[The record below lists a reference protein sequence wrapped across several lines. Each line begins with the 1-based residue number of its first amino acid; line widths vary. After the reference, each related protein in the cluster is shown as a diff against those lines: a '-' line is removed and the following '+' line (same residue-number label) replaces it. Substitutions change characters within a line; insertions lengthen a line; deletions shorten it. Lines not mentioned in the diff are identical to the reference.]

1 MPITKIDRPKVPEGY
16 GVPETQDGALEWP
29 QVRERLEQA
38 QNYWITTASLDGMPH
53 AAPLWGAWVDD
64 KFYFDGAIVTR
75 WGRNLSKNPRIV
87 VHLESGSQV
96 VIVEGS
102 FTTQNEL
109 DEESF
114 ARVRASYGSR
124 YSYQPET
131 REQLYLVRPHKVLA
145 WTSFPTD
152 MTRFWFE

>member
-1 MPITKIDRPKVPEGY
+1 MPITKIDRPIVPEGY
-16 GVPETQDGALEWP
+16 GVPETQEGVLTWE

-38 QNYWITTASLDGMPH
+38 QNYWIITASLAGRPH

-64 KFYFDGAIVTR
+64 KFYFDGAPTTR
-75 WGRNLSKNPRIV
+75 WARNLSKNPQIT

-96 VIVEGS
+96 VIVEGT
-102 FTTQNEL
+102 FTTENDL
-109 DEESF
+109 DDEAF
-114 ARVRASYGSR
+114 VRVRASYGSR

-131 REQLYLVRPHKVLA
+131 REQLYLVRPSKVLA
-145 WTSFPTD
+145 WTTFPSD